1 MSDVTLP
8 NGQVNKWIVD
18 RQPCALDANANG
30 AVRIRKYPTERS
42 SAAVHWSYI
51 GPNVPWQHCHDWQGL
66 SQDYQPEIPG
76 LAHSDEDGLVIAYTN
91 SWSDQQLLHYKLVLD
106 WMSWEPMSVRYI
118 DKTPIAYTERKWVT
132 IGKPSQNDADSDGL
146 VMVVARGEMPLLVDW
161 TVAWNNAG
169 QWSEYYGWTHT
180 DKWYEETLAQ
190 EQPSTNLQRLYISV
204 SRSYGPRGQ
213 HIIDAVASDGTAWYL
228 DEGVWHQHPPLP
240 PVQ

>member
-1 MSDVTLP
+1 MSDVALP

-18 RQPCALDANANG
+18 RQPTALDANANG

-66 SQDYQPEIPG
+66 S
-76 LAHSDEDGLVIAYTN
+76 
-91 SWSDQQLLHYKLVLD
+91 
-106 WMSWEPMSVRYI
+106 
-118 DKTPIAYTERKWVT
+118 WVT
-132 IGKPSQNDADSDGL
+132 FRQPSQDDADSDGL
-146 VMVVARGEMPLLVDW
+146 VMVVARGEMPVLVDW
-161 TVAWNNAG
+161 KVAWNNAD

-180 DKWYEETLAQ
+180 DKWHEEALTQ
-190 EQPSTNLQRLYISV
+190 NQPSTDLQRLYISV

-228 DEGVWHQHPPLP
+228 EADKGVWHQHPPLP